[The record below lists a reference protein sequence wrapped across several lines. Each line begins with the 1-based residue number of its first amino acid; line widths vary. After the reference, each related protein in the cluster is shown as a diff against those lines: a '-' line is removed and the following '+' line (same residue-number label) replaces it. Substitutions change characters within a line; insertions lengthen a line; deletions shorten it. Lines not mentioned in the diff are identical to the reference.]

1 MSPLRTALT
10 EYLALRRA
18 LGFKLQTAGMTL
30 RQFVHFAER
39 EGALWITTDLALRW
53 ATQPQGVQ
61 PAHWATRLGIV
72 RGFAQYCR
80 ALDAQTEVPPHG
92 LLPYRYR
99 RQPPYIY
106 SEQEITRLLT
116 AARHL
121 PSVTGLRPST
131 YATLLGLLAVTG
143 MRLSEALHLDRPDV
157 EMTRGSLT
165 IRQTKFG
172 KTRCIPLHPSTREVL
187 HQYARFRD
195 QLWPRPPTVR
205 FWLSERGTPLTVWSV
220 QRTFVRLSHQI
231 GLRGTTDRFGPRLH
245 DLRHT
250 FAVRTLLHWYRTG
263 ADVEQRMPTLSAYLG
278 HAHVNDTFW
287 YLSATPE
294 LLREVTQHLD
304 TDREEEHD
312 AD

>member
-18 LGFKLQTAGMTL
+18 LGFKLQTAEITL
-30 RQFVHFAER
+30 RQFVHCAER
-39 EGALWITTDLALRW
+39 DGALWITTDLALRW

-61 PAHWATRLGIV
+61 PAHWATRLGMV

-80 ALDAQTEVPPHG
+80 ALDARTEVPPHG

-106 SEQEITRLLT
+106 REQEIAHLLT
-116 AARHL
+116 AARQL
-121 PSVTGLRPST
+121 PSATGLRPST
-131 YATLLGLLAVTG
+131 YTTLLGLLAVTG

-157 EMTRGSLT
+157 EVTHGSLT

-195 QLWPRPPTVR
+195 QLWPRPSTLR
-205 FWLSERGTPLTVWSV
+205 FFLSERGTPLTVWSV
-220 QRTFVRLSHQI
+220 QRTFVQLSRQI
-231 GLRGTTDRFGPRLH
+231 GLRDAIARSGPRLH
-245 DLRHT
+245 DLRHS

-263 ADVEQRMPTLSAYLG
+263 ADVERRMPTLSAYLG

-294 LLREVTQHLD
+294 LFHAVTQYLD
-304 TDREEEHD
+304 TDREEKHD
-312 AD
+312 AN

>member
-1 MSPLRTALT
+1 MSPLRTALA

-18 LGFKLQTAGMTL
+18 LGFKLQTAESIL
-30 RQFVHFAER
+30 RQFVHCAER

-61 PAHWATRLGIV
+61 PAHWATRLGMV

-80 ALDAQTEVPPHG
+80 ALDARTEVPPPG

-106 SEQEITRLLT
+106 HEQEITRLLT
-116 AARHL
+116 AARQL
-121 PSVTGLRPST
+121 PSVTGLRPYT

-143 MRLSEALHLDRPDV
+143 MRLREALHLDRTDV
-157 EMTRGSLT
+157 EVIHGSLT
-165 IRQTKFG
+165 IRRTKFG
-172 KTRCIPLHPSTREVL
+172 KTRCLPLHPSTREVL
-187 HQYARFRD
+187 HQYAHFRD
-195 QLWPRPPTVR
+195 QLWPRPSTVR
-205 FWLSERGTPLTVWSV
+205 FFLSERGTPLTVWSV
-220 QRTFVRLSHQI
+220 QRTFVRLSRQI
-231 GLRGTTDRFGPRLH
+231 GLRSATARSGPRLH
-245 DLRHT
+245 DLRHR

-263 ADVEQRMPTLSAYLG
+263 ANVEQRMPTLSASLG

-294 LLREVTQHLD
+294 LFHEVLQYLD
-304 TDREEEHD
+304 TDREGEHY